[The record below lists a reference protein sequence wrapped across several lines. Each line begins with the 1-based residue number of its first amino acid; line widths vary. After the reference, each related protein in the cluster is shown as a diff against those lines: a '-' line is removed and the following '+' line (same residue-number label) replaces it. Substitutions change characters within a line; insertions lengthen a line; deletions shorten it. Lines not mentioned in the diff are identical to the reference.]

1 MFVTRTNTSHCDS
14 WRCKMIASR
23 IWRWAVRC
31 TAAVFLSCD
40 SSSPLQ
46 CYIIFNSHSSSSLV
60 IVMPASALSASCRQ
74 SIETCLLGSFMIRP
88 DNVNCQTLWPLAY
101 VWPCG
106 DSRLGCTQQRIAVQT
121 TDCPDTRDSS
131 TLEDR
136 LDTTFTL
143 TACSPHSHSRMSG
156 SHFGSPVLPT
166 SCHYFILKES
176 TYYPFPYLFCRKYCM
191 LH

>member
-40 SSSPLQ
+40 SSSALQ

-74 SIETCLLGSFMIRP
+74 SIETCLHGSFMIRP

-106 DSRLGCTQQRIAVQT
+106 DSRAVHGRGLLYRLQTALPPATAAHWRIDWTLPSHSQLAV
-121 TDCPDTRDSS
+121 R
-131 TLEDR
+131 
-136 LDTTFTL
+136 TL
-143 TACSPHSHSRMSG
+143 TAECLALTLDLQFFQHL
-156 SHFGSPVLPT
+156 VI
-166 SCHYFILKES
+166 IL
-176 TYYPFPYLFCRKYCM
+176 F
-191 LH
+191 